1 MNRRTAILLVVLLV
15 VGSIALWRRGPAL
28 TPDGRQLEAQADAA
42 ARRFMALREAE
53 ELADREVWHPTQLAV
68 RIEQELVLGVERAM
82 GARSLDAGVLPNLA
96 ARISAPTGYSLRWM
110 QVRLMRVRPNPQTK
124 GLTAGFLADLESEV
138 VLEGPTDAKSSR
150 AIWTARFLA
159 ESDWSDGE
167 TPRLRNYRL
176 SQPPTVQSGVPV
188 FEPWA
193 DLLIPTNGV
202 GLFTDPLLK
211 ETTEQGV
218 QLHLAG
224 AGVTAVRVGEGWRWE
239 TGDMGPPDRVKAIV
253 RADLDGDGTTEV
265 VVADASGVQV
275 RGRDGWR
282 QAWVAP
288 AKLRHPQSIT
298 AGDIDGDGDLDLW
311 VTQYRLPF
319 VNGQFPT
326 PYYDANDGFPSYLL
340 RNDGTQ
346 WLDITEVSGLAPKRY
361 RRTYS
366 ASWLDFDG
374 DGDLDLVNVSDFAGL
389 DFYRNDGRGHFTDM
403 TSGLGLTR
411 HAFGMAHVVWDANHD
426 ALPDLLMV
434 GMDSP
439 VASQLDALG
448 LGRSEFPGHTVHR
461 GAMTYGNRLFVG
473 SRSRGM
479 ELSPLSEDLRRAGW
493 AWGAAVLD
501 WNNDGR
507 DDIHLVN
514 GHETFE
520 SRSDFERQ
528 FWQHDVYVGGST
540 PDPAAQLYFMQ
551 ANERRRAAR
560 QSYGGWQA
568 NRLFTQTVRD
578 SFVENAWILGV
589 AVTEDCRNVV
599 AGDFD
604 EDGRMDLALTTYE
617 QWPVTRQRLLIFR
630 NRSVNDGHWIGY
642 RLNAPA
648 PGSHL
653 EVTTREGIRRH
664 WWVNG
669 DGYRSQSD
677 TEAHF
682 GLGQGTEVLK
692 AEWVRLGGAR
702 QELPRTL
709 DRWHRIGLRP

>member
-1 MNRRTAILLVVLLV
+1 MTRRTVILLAVLLS
-15 VGSIALWRRGPAL
+15 VGALAVWRRGPAS
-28 TPDGRQLEAQADAA
+28 TAMVRQQDAQAEAA
-42 ARRFMALREAE
+42 ARKFMALREAE
-53 ELADREVWHPTQLAV
+53 ELADREVWSPTQPAIRL
-68 RIEQELVLGVERAM
+68 EQELVLGVERAM
-82 GARSLDAGVLPNLA
+82 GTRSLDAGVLPNLA
-96 ARISAPTGYSLRWM
+96 QQISAPAGYSLRWM
-110 QVRLMRVRPNPQTK
+110 QVRLMRVRPHPKTE

-138 VLEGPTDAKSSR
+138 VLEAPADRNSSR
-150 AIWTARFLA
+150 VIWTARFRV

-176 SQPPTVQSGVPV
+176 SQPPTVQSGATV

-211 ETTEQGV
+211 ETTERGV

-239 TGDMGPPDRVKAIV
+239 TADMGPPAQVKAIV
-253 RADLDGDGTTEV
+253 LADLDGDGTSEV
-265 VVADASGVQV
+265 VVANASGIQIRV
-275 RGRDGWR
+275 RDGWR
-282 QAWVAP
+282 QAWAAP

-346 WLDITEVSGLAPKRY
+346 WLDITEASGLAPKRH

-389 DFYRNDGRGHFTDM
+389 DLYRNDGRGHFTDL
-403 TSGLGLTR
+403 TPELGLAR

-439 VASQLDALG
+439 VASQLEALG
-448 LGRSEFPGHTVHR
+448 LGRPEFPGHTVHR

-507 DDIHLVN
+507 DDLHLVN

-520 SRSDFERQ
+520 SRSEFERQ
-528 FWQHDVYVGGST
+528 FWQHDIYVGGST
-540 PDPAAQLYFMQ
+540 PDPASQLYFMQ

-682 GLGQGTEVLK
+682 GLGHGSEVLK

>member
-1 MNRRTAILLVVLLV
+1 MTRRTVILLAVLL
-15 VGSIALWRRGPAL
+15 ALGALAVWRRGPAS
-28 TPDGRQLEAQADAA
+28 TAAVRQQDAQAEAA
-42 ARRFMALREAE
+42 ARKFMALREAE
-53 ELADREVWHPTQLAV
+53 ERADREVWSSTLPAV
-68 RIEQELVLGVERAM
+68 RIEQEVVLGVERAM
-82 GARSLDAGVLPNLA
+82 RERKIDSGVLPDLS
-96 ARISAPTGYSLRWM
+96 ARISAPAGGSLRWM
-110 QVRLMRVRPNPQTK
+110 QVRLMRVRSHS
-124 GLTAGFLADLESEV
+124 LTGGIASGFLSDLESEV
-138 VLEGPTDAKSSR
+138 VLELPGEGNSSR
-150 AIWTARFLA
+150 SIWTARFLA
-159 ESDWSDGE
+159 EAEWSNGE
-167 TPRLRNYRL
+167 PPRLQGYRFVE
-176 SQPPTVQSGVPV
+176 PPTILSGTPV

-202 GLFTDPLLK
+202 GLFTDPLLF
-211 ETTEQGV
+211 ESTVQGPR
-218 QLHLAG
+218 LHLAG
-224 AGVTAVRVGEGWRWE
+224 AGVTAVRVGSGWSWE
-239 TGDMGPPDRVKAIV
+239 TADMGPPDRVKAIV
-253 RADLDGDGTTEV
+253 RADLDGDGTIEM
-265 VVADASGVQV
+265 VVANASGIQV

-282 QAWVAP
+282 QVWVAP

-346 WLDITEVSGLAPKRY
+346 WLDITEASGLAPKRH

-366 ASWLDFDG
+366 ASWLDVDG

-389 DFYRNDGRGHFTDM
+389 DLHRNDGRGHFTDL
-403 TSGLGLTR
+403 TPGLGLTR

-439 VASQLDALG
+439 VASQLEALG

-461 GAMTYGNRLFVG
+461 GPMTYGNRLFMG
-473 SRSRGM
+473 SRSLGM
-479 ELSPLSEDLRRAGW
+479 ELSPLSEVLRRAGW
-493 AWGAAVLD
+493 AWGTAVLD

-540 PDPAAQLYFMQ
+540 PDPATQLYFMQ

-568 NRLFTQTVRD
+568 NRLFTQTATG

-630 NRSVNDGHWIGY
+630 NRSVQNGHWIGY
-642 RLNAPA
+642 RLDTPA

-682 GLGQGTEVLK
+682 GLGKGAEVLK

-709 DRWHRIGLRP
+709 DRWHRISLHP